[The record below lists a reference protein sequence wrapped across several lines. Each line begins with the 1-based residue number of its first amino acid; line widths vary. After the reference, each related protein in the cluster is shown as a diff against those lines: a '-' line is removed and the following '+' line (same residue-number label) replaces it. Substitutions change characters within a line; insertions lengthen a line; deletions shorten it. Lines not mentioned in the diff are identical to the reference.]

1 MDDKKPQPLK
11 SFPIPDAIAAEPS
24 TAAVLSAWIAKGG
37 LHIAAQRT
45 FEKPEMWGVFLMDI
59 AKHASNIYAQ
69 QGVMT
74 QPEAMT
80 RILAVLS
87 KHTGGQMDSGQT
99 TIL

>member
-1 MDDKKPQPLK
+1 MAEKKTPLK
-11 SFPIPDAIAAEPS
+11 SFPIPDPVNADAEAS
-24 TAAVLSAWIAKGG
+24 AVVSAWIVKGG
-37 LHIAAQRT
+37 LHVAAQRT
-45 FEKPEMWGVFLMDI
+45 FEKPEMWGMLLIDL
-59 AKHASNIYAQ
+59 AKHVSNIYAQ

-87 KHTGGQMDSGQT
+87 RHTGGQMDSGHT

>member
-1 MDDKKPQPLK
+1 MTDKTPLK
-11 SFPIPDAIAAEPS
+11 SFPVPDAVKDDPGS
-24 TAAVLSAWIAKGG
+24 TAIISAWIVKGG
-37 LHIAAQRT
+37 LHVAAQRT
-45 FEKPEMWGVFLMDI
+45 FERPEMWGMFLIDI
-59 AKHASNIYAQ
+59 AKHAANMYAQ

-87 KHTGGQMDSGQT
+87 KHTGGQMDSGHT